1 MSKSNCASTLVA
13 PQSQDHVDHLEQQAE
28 QLTLQLAQRDEQ
40 LIKSQ
45 QQLNQTNQKLDET
58 RADILMLEE
67 LGRYL
72 TSSLALDQV
81 IEHIHHSFD
90 VFDAD
95 VFLLGILTDDKI
107 EVPVVVVEHQRLK
120 PVDISLSDTAS
131 PAVWCVK
138 NKKEL
143 LIFEEQ
149 DQLKY
154 FTPEQVAVK
163 RGKQMNTIIYQ
174 PLVIGDKLVGCLS
187 VQNPEAHA
195 YNSEQIEMIRTLAAY
210 SAIAVANAL
219 GYKQLA
225 ETFATLQNTQKQ
237 LILKEKMASLGTL
250 TAGVAHEINNPV
262 NFAHVG
268 AENLSVDLLRFEAFL
283 SELTCDEEDKEVLE
297 AFAVQFAPLY
307 DHIST
312 IKTGTRRIKNIVQDL
327 RAFTQLDNSAKRATD
342 IVDCIQ
348 STINLIKTQNVDV
361 TKFITVMEPV
371 DEIMSYP
378 AQLNQVFMNIVVNSC
393 DAIREK
399 QRQQESS
406 KLGHITIICRM
417 QQDCIV
423 ITIQDNGCGMTEA
436 VKNKI
441 FEPFYTTKVVGKG
454 TGLGMAISFGI
465 IKDHNGSIEVNS
477 TPDKGTLVTVRLP
490 AKTK

>member
-13 PQSQDHVDHLEQQAE
+13 PQSQDYVENLEQQVE
-28 QLTLQLAQRDEQ
+28 QLTLQLAQRDQQ
-40 LIKSQ
+40 LLKSQ

-58 RADILMLEE
+58 QADILMFEE

-72 TSSLALDQV
+72 TSSLALEQV

-95 VFLLGILTDDKI
+95 VFLLGILNHDKI
-107 EVPVVVVEHQRLK
+107 EVPVVVVEHQQLA
-120 PVDISLSDTAS
+120 PLEISLNDEAS

-149 DQLKY
+149 DLLKY
-154 FTPEQVAVK
+154 FTPEQVALK
-163 RGKQMNTIIYQ
+163 RGKQMNTIVYQ
-174 PLVIGDKLVGCLS
+174 PLMIGDKLVGCLS
-187 VQNPEAHA
+187 VQNPEAYA

-219 GYKQLA
+219 GYKQLT
-225 ETFATLQNTQKQ
+225 ETLTALQNTQKQ
-237 LILKEKMASLGTL
+237 LVLKEKMASLGTL

-268 AENLSVDLLRFEAFL
+268 AENLSVDLLRFETFL
-283 SELTCDEEDKEVLE
+283 TELTDGEEDKEVLE
-297 AFAVQFAPLY
+297 EFAAQFAPLY
-307 DHIST
+307 EHIST

-327 RAFTQLDNSAKRATD
+327 RGFTQLDSSAKKSTD
-342 IVDCIQ
+342 IVECIQ
-348 STINLIKTQNVDV
+348 STINLIKTQHVDV

-378 AQLNQVFMNIVVNSC
+378 AQLNQVLMNVVVNSC

-399 QRQQESS
+399 QRQQNSN
-406 KLGHITIICRM
+406 KLGHITIICSM
-417 QQDCIV
+417 QQANIV

-436 VKNKI
+436 VKNKM

-465 IKDHNGSIEVNS
+465 IKDHNGSIEVDS
-477 TPDKGTLVTVRLP
+477 TPDKGTLVTICLP
-490 AKTK
+490 T